1 MKLILVTNGSKYNVV
16 AADDVKIIGKSIEN
30 VPDKVRFNNLDI
42 PVVDLTKIQT
52 ETAPKLSRES
62 VIKYIKS
69 LDVSETYEVMNLAG
83 IKLGAPAAPSVGLLT
98 EVNNYLED
106 FEKHAY
112 PSGNKLLAM
121 MEMNSTSDSR
131 IKDAADDIKEA
142 YGFFVQ
148 GISALKEFKDGLDV
162 LLEGLSGAADVMDIA
177 AEKSESCI
185 EKAAEAVS
193 MENNGAKRLQS
204 MISAS
209 DKLKNTVRIRLLEES
224 IRYSKATTS
233 VIDDAKKIIED
244 LKNNKSNDEE
254 FAAIITKLT

>member
-1 MKLILVTNGSKYNVV
+1 MKLILVSNGSEYNVV
-16 AADDVKIIGKSIEN
+16 AADDVKIIGKSVDN
-30 VPDKVRFNNLDI
+30 VPDKVRFNDMDI
-42 PVVDLTKIQT
+42 PVVDLTKIASAKQ
-52 ETAPKLSRES
+52 PVFSREAI
-62 VIKYIKS
+62 IKYIKS

-83 IKLGAPAAPSVGLLT
+83 IKIGAPAAPSVSLLS
-98 EVNNYLED
+98 EVNKHIEE
-106 FEKHAY
+106 FEKNAY

-148 GISALKEFKDGLDV
+148 GISALKEFKEGLDV
-162 LLEGLSGAADVMDIA
+162 LLEGLSGAADMMDTA
-177 AEKSESCI
+177 AEKSEACI

-204 MISAS
+204 MVSAT

-224 IRYSKATTS
+224 VRYSKAPAS
-233 VIDDAKKIIED
+233 VIDDAKRIIND

-254 FAAIITKLT
+254 FAAVITKLT